1 MRSNTGL
8 PALVIVSFYATALL
22 VSLVFLLGVVAVV
35 AKSYEKYITELQKQG
50 QKVKNAA
57 DCDLHRA
64 DDPIEDTHA
73 KIDERYQDGFTVHYL
88 HFYDNQDFTLCYVSH
103 ETSGYKVGGR

>member
-8 PALVIVSFYATALL
+8 PILVIVSFYTTAFLAGL
-22 VSLVFLLGVVAVV
+22 ILLLGVVAA
-35 AKSYEKYITELQKQG
+35 AKSYEKHIAELQNKN
-50 QKVKNAA
+50 QKVKNTA

-64 DDPIEDTHA
+64 DDPIEETHA